1 MNSHTN
7 ARQLNKMK
15 MMGTKIFPA
24 LLFCFIFDCTVP
36 ANSQS
41 AGEQIIIR
49 TTAAPNPVM
58 KRLAANPLLRIGIY
72 VPENKEASFRTIH
85 CTLNPSAIPDIQKL
99 ELYFTDV
106 EPLFSS
112 TNLIATPTPKISF
125 DIPVQL
131 NLQPGWHYL
140 WFSAVLKEQA
150 DIDHRISLQVRAL
163 SDASGKKQLVK
174 QDVPGYTH
182 PLGIALRK
190 AGDDSVHTYRIPGL
204 TTTNKGTIIA
214 VYDIRY
220 NNSGDLP
227 GNIDV
232 GMSRSEDGGK
242 TWQPMK
248 IIMDMGEPQANNG
261 IGDPSILFDPV
272 TKKIFVA
279 ALWSKGNRSIAGSEP
294 GLSPDTTGQFV
305 LVSSDDDGLTWSEPY
320 NITAQVKNP
329 LWHIYFQGPG
339 NGIAMQDGTLVFPS
353 QYWDESR
360 KPGIP
365 HASIIYSKDH
375 GKTWTSGVGAKS
387 NTTES
392 QVVETAP
399 GTLLLNMRDNRGS
412 FRSVST
418 TKDLGKHWV
427 EHISSY
433 HALPDPV
440 CMAGLI
446 SAKVKV
452 KGVLKEVLFFSNC
465 NSSSARLN
473 TTVKASLDFGKTW
486 LPAHQLLVDERR
498 SYGYSTMTRIDDHT
512 IGLLYEG
519 TRDLY
524 FMRIPVKDI
533 IH

>member
-1 MNSHTN
+1 
-7 ARQLNKMK
+7 MK
-15 MMGTKIFPA
+15 MTGTKIFSA
-24 LLFCFIFDCTVP
+24 LLVCFLFGCIVP
-36 ANSQS
+36 VNSQV
-41 AGEQIIIR
+41 AREQIVIR
-49 TTAAPNPVM
+49 TTAARNPVL
-58 KRLAANPLLRIGIY
+58 KRLAANPLLRIAIY
-72 VPENKEASFRTIH
+72 IPENSEASFRSIH
-85 CTLNPSAIPDIQKL
+85 CTLDPSPISDIQKL
-99 ELYFTDV
+99 ELYFTDN
-106 EPLFSS
+106 EPLFST
-112 TNLIATPTPKISF
+112 TNQIATSTAQASF

-131 NLQPGWHYL
+131 ILKPGWHYL
-140 WFSAVLKEQA
+140 WFSATLKEQA
-150 DIDHRISLQVRAL
+150 NIDHVIALQVREL
-163 SDASGKKQLVK
+163 TDASGKKLLV
-174 QDVPGYTH
+174 QQEGPG
-182 PLGIALRK
+182 PVNRLGIALRK

-204 TTTNKGTIIA
+204 TTTDKGTLIA

-232 GMSRSEDGGK
+232 GMSRSQDGGK
-242 TWQPMK
+242 TWEPMK

-272 TKKIFVA
+272 SKKIFVA

-294 GLSPDTTGQFV
+294 GLSPDTSGQFV
-305 LVSSDDDGLTWSEPY
+305 LVSSEDDGLTWSAPY

-339 NGIAMQDGTLVFPS
+339 NGIAMKDGTLVFPS

-365 HASIIYSKDH
+365 YASVIYSKDH
-375 GKTWTSGVGAKS
+375 GKTWSSGIGAKS

-392 QVVETAP
+392 QVVETSP
-399 GTLLLNMRDNRGS
+399 GTLMLNMRDNRGS

-418 TKDLGKHWV
+418 TKDLGQHWV

-446 SAKVKV
+446 KARVMI
-452 KGVLKEVLFFSNC
+452 KGVMKEVLFFSNC
-465 NSSSARLN
+465 NATAGRFN
-473 TTVKASLDFGKTW
+473 TTVKASLDLGKTW
-486 LPAHQLLVDERR
+486 LPANQLLVDERR